1 MAIKNIVLPML
12 GPDGKPMQ
20 VVIDEW
26 LHYPLF
32 STIEIGI
39 SGTAPNTSSDAVN
52 LRAFSYIVGQR
63 VPATQSLAARLADER
78 DTNMVKRQSMSYDEA
93 FIFYALTYEPYALG
107 NLGSLTSG
115 AAAGPLKAAAP
126 MASSLNLKRLE
137 RDLMTELLV
146 GAQQKKPQFRV
157 PWSLVR
163 QSIGAP
169 AWTSSDQIAPFTNI
183 SYGTAGCIRPQNQ
196 RKLELP
202 IYIESQQVMFLRV
215 FSAFGNIA
223 GLSQAMRLRI
233 WMDGLKRRP
242 VA

>member
-39 SGTAPNTSSDAVN
+39 SGTAPITSSDAIN
-52 LRAFSYIVGQR
+52 LRAFSYIVGNR
-63 VPATQSLAARLADER
+63 VPATQSIAPRLADER

-93 FIFYALTYEPYALG
+93 FIFYALTYEPFAL
-107 NLGSLTSG
+107 NDLGATTS
-115 AAAGPLKAAAP
+115 AVAGPLKAAAP
-126 MASSLNLKRLE
+126 MVNSLNLKRLE
-137 RDLMTELLV
+137 RDLVTELLV

-169 AWTSSDQIAPFTNI
+169 AWTSGDQIAPLTNI
-183 SYGTAGCIRPQNQ
+183 AYGTAGNIKPQNQ

-215 FSAFGNIA
+215 FSAFGNVV
-223 GLSQAMRLRI
+223 GLTQALRLRI